1 MSLTTLHCEEAALI
15 GVSTD
20 IESYLQ
26 VKSRV
31 DRVLLHDERVLWNML
46 KREKNVVKV
55 DYCAVVQSEIKP
67 HMRKIVVDWML
78 EVCQDQQCQPQVFH
92 LSLNYLDR
100 FLSQKRIKKTQFQ
113 LVGTVCI
120 FLASKMCECAPITA
134 EKLLVYTDNSVSLDE
149 LLHWEML
156 VLATLKWELSAVTP
170 LSFLEH
176 FENRTSVRKATLDF
190 PTIQRHADH
199 LLTIMATEYQYLLIQ
214 PSLLA
219 AAALSAAVSGLISS
233 RQDKK
238 QVAADQLVKELS
250 QLIQRPTKEL
260 DIVTE
265 SIETLLDRH
274 REMMSFRSK
283 LASQEQ
289 EPAVIYSA
297 EYYTQSVL

>member
-1 MSLTTLHCEEAALI
+1 MSLTTLYCEEAALI

-134 EKLLVYTDNSVSLDE
+134 EKLLVYTDNSVTLEE

-176 FENRTSVRKATLDF
+176 FENRTCAGKATKSLSMF
-190 PTIQRHADH
+190 KRHADH
-199 LLTIMATEYQYLLIQ
+199 MLSIMATEYQYLLIQ

-219 AAALSAAVSGLISS
+219 AAALLAAMRGQLRGRHDDKRSS
-233 RQDKK
+233 E
-238 QVAADQLVKELS
+238 QLVNELS
-250 QLIQRPTKEL
+250 ELIRRPTKEIEL
-260 DIVTE
+260 VAN
-265 SIETLLDRH
+265 SIEDLLDCYK
-274 REMMSFRSK
+274 ELMNFRSK
-283 LASQEQ
+283 MQEGGNVTSY
-289 EPAVIYSA
+289 E
-297 EYYTQSVL
+297 EYLV

>member
-1 MSLTTLHCEEAALI
+1 MSLTTLYCEEAALI

-134 EKLLVYTDNSVSLDE
+134 EKLLVYTDNSVTLEE